1 MARRDSGRS
10 NTHKEAARTSPAPS
24 TSKDLAPAHRQHRT
38 DRTSRVKAAFPVT
51 VSYVSIQGGDDAH
64 FELDT
69 LGSDLIH
76 KKALIR
82 TPTLLDSP
90 GRGGLRFDRSK
101 TSFLSPKPV
110 TRPRLTRLDTDL
122 GISVGSH
129 GGGSIHQNGSAA
141 HPSHFPHPQVAP
153 AEGVG
158 AHPSL
163 PKPAMPSQSYL
174 EGLRGVSANSEHN
187 TRSPHP
193 HLNITPRSSDNS
205 VLDLPPEFTAHHRL
219 RK

>member
-1 MARRDSGRS
+1 M
-10 NTHKEAARTSPAPS
+10 
-24 TSKDLAPAHRQHRT
+24 HRPHRT

-51 VSYVSIQGGDDAH
+51 VSYVSIQGGDDTH

-101 TSFLSPKPV
+101 TSFLNPKPI
-110 TRPRLTRLDTDL
+110 TRPRLSRLDTDL
-122 GISVGSH
+122 GLSVGS
-129 GGGSIHQNGSAA
+129 SYQNGSAA
-141 HPSHFPHPQVAP
+141 HPSPYSNPQAMSP
-153 AEGVG
+153 EGVG
-158 AHPSL
+158 THTSL

-187 TRSPHP
+187 ARTPHP
-193 HLNITPRSSDNS
+193 HVNLTPRSCDSS
-205 VLDLPPEFTAHHRL
+205 VLDLAPELSAHHRL